1 MHACFSIIHIEIII
15 KDFMVDVVPL
25 KESLTCKS
33 EFIILEVGVVQNDD
47 QIQFMKAVEIE
58 E

>member
-1 MHACFSIIHIEIII
+1 
-15 KDFMVDVVPL
+15 MVDVVPL